1 MNILLVED
9 DLIDAKAFI
18 RAVDNSGLGAEVTLA
33 RDGVEAWQL
42 LGGPPGERQRS
53 VPDIVVLDI
62 NLPRMSGL
70 ELLRRIRSHEE
81 LQDIVVIVLSTSDND
96 RDQVEAAQL
105 TVTAYLLKSDMTQG
119 YTSAIE
125 LLDRYQQLI
134 TLPLFRIPGQ

>member
-1 MNILLVED
+1 LLVED

-18 RAVDNSGLGAEVTLA
+18 RAVDSSGLGADVTLA

-42 LGGPPGERQRS
+42 LGGPPGERQRP

-70 ELLRRIRSHEE
+70 ELLHRIRSHEE
-81 LQDIVVIVLSTSDND
+81 LQDVIVIVLTTSDND
-96 RDQVEAAQL
+96 RDQVEAANL

-119 YTSAIE
+119 YASAIE